1 MGSWDAVFRYAL
13 ALALCVLLALFVIFL
28 CRRDLLWRAVK
39 NLATT
44 YVPLA
49 FALVLWPFIRW
60 PSPYVSD
67 QIMLASVFVLVPL
80 GVVAFVL
87 FIVRSRFFR

>member
-1 MGSWDAVFRYAL
+1 MGSWDAVFGYAL
-13 ALALCVLLALFVIFL
+13 VVGLCVLLALVVIFL
-28 CRRDLLWRAVK
+28 CRRDLLWRAVG